1 LRQMSSQNNPEVE
14 LILCARCAWREFC
27 VKKFTLDNTKPI
39 KCPDFSLDINLIKKE
54 KEGDQKGDKGDPK
67 GGS

>member
-1 LRQMSSQNNPEVE
+1 M
-14 LILCARCAWREFC
+14 
-27 VKKFTLDNTKPI
+27 KKFTLDNTKPI